1 MSSFSI
7 CWEMV
12 LHALVIVATKK
23 SSININRSSNNFPDE
38 DPLVIGQGRR
48 HRSILQGIFS

>member
-1 MSSFSI
+1 
-7 CWEMV
+7 MV

-38 DPLVIGQGRR
+38 DPLVIGQEE
-48 HRSILQGIFS
+48 GIEAFFKVYSHKNK